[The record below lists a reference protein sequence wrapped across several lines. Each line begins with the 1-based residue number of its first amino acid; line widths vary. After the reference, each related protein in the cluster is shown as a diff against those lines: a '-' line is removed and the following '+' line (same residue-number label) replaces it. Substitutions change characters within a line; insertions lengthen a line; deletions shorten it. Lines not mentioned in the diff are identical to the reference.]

1 VGISFAMLLTMRRT
15 SSIMSAFAISAS
27 GRLSRSWRRIR
38 RKWRELKK
46 PKIRPPPRADLSVEQ
61 VIERKPDWVNREITA
76 IDAKALAGV
85 VRRTGANTIAEIGVA
100 TGFSSAILYAA
111 CRSDGGQPAVYGFDL
126 SESLYYD
133 ARRKTGDAF
142 YEILGDAPGNSPT
155 VGIYSAGVSDLPAI
169 DFLFIDACH
178 QHPWPALDLLSLS
191 RFLKQGAVVALHDIE
206 LIFKKRSWAR
216 LQDGPRDLYRSWRS
230 QKWIADETR
239 NLGFLLYDRRAML
252 ESLPSCLSL
261 DWNTSLSEEI
271 SRQYLGVCA
280 LIPGSSAIAD
290 VIAEQSLRTS
300 RNPNRQN

>member
-1 VGISFAMLLTMRRT
+1 MRRF
-15 SSIMSAFAISAS
+15 IA
-27 GRLSRSWRRIR
+27 RDL
-38 RKWRELKK
+38 RKWLRKRK
-46 PKIRPPPRADLSVEQ
+46 PRTKLPPRVDLSVEQ
-61 VIERKPDWVNREITA
+61 VIERKPEWVKREITT
-76 IDAKALAGV
+76 IDAMALAGV
-85 VRRTGANTIAEIGVA
+85 VRRRGANTIAEIGVA

-111 CRSDGGQPAVYGFDL
+111 CRSNGGRPAVYGFDL

-142 YEILGDAPGNSPT
+142 YEILGDAPGYSLT
-155 VGIYSAGVSDLPAI
+155 VGISSAGVSGLPAI

-191 RFLKQGAVVALHDIE
+191 RFLKQGAVVGLHDIE
-206 LIFKKRSWAR
+206 LIFKKKTWAR

-239 NLGFLLYDRRAML
+239 NLGFLHYDKRIML

-261 DWNTSLSEEI
+261 DWNTSLSEGI

-290 VIAEQSLRTS
+290 VIKAKSALDEGSGG
-300 RNPNRQN
+300 N